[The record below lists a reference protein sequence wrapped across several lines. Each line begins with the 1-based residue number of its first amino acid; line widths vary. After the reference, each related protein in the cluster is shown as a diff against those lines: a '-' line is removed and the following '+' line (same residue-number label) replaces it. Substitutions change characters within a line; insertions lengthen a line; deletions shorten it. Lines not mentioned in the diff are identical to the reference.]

1 MSAAN
6 APFGVVNPDLRVK
19 GVVGLRVIDASIM
32 VRMFL
37 FNFLGK
43 VVDIYSRG
51 YGGQPFIPSAHTQ
64 APVYAIAER
73 GADLVKTFWNVN

>member
-1 MSAAN
+1 MPPFDPDVNSDDSIDEFLQQTSQTSFHPVGTAGMSAAN

-43 VVDIYSRG
+43 EGR
-51 YGGQPFIPSAHTQ
+51 
-64 APVYAIAER
+64 
-73 GADLVKTFWNVN
+73 